1 MPEAPGID
9 VEDDRR
15 FMAAALRLAARHS
28 GLTGSNPSVGTLV
41 VRNDGTGPVIVGR
54 GITAL
59 GGRPHAE
66 AEALGEA
73 GERARGATAYVTLEP
88 CAHHGK
94 TPPCAEALVRAGLAR
109 VVAAATDPDHRV
121 SGRGFAILRAAGI
134 DVTEGVLGREA
145 EAMLAGYLMQRTRN
159 RPHVTLKMAVSS
171 DGRIGRRG
179 QGQVAISGPVSRA
192 QSHLMR
198 AEADAIMVGI
208 GTVLEDDP
216 ELTCRLPGLARR
228 SPQRIVLDS
237 SLRMPPD
244 CRLVETARRVPLLV
258 ATLGERPA
266 GGGDDLR
273 DRGVELIACAADEGH
288 IALPELLDDLGARGI
303 STLLV
308 EGGAAVAR
316 AFLRD
321 GLVDRIALFSSATT
335 IGEAGVDAPFTAERL
350 PRGFAMA
357 EAMTYGADR
366 FLRLERRTD

>member
-1 MPEAPGID
+1 MPEARPID
-9 VEDDRR
+9 AEDDRR

-41 VRNDGTGPVIVGR
+41 VRDDGAGPVIVGR

-121 SGRGFAILRAAGI
+121 SGRGFAILREAGI
-134 DVTEGVLGREA
+134 DVTEGVLAREA
-145 EAMLAGYLMQRTRN
+145 ESLLAGYLMQRTRN
-159 RPHVTLKMAVSS
+159 RPHVTLKMAVSG
-171 DGRIGRRG
+171 DGRIGQRG

-228 SPQRIVLDS
+228 SPPRIVLDS
-237 SLRMPPD
+237 SLRIPVTS
-244 CRLVETARRVPLLV
+244 RLVQTARQVPIMI
-258 ATLGERPA
+258 ATLGERLA
-266 GGGDDLR
+266 EGDDLR
-273 DRGVELIACAADEGH
+273 DRGVELIACAADEGR

-303 STLLV
+303 STVLV
-308 EGGAAVAR
+308 EGGAAVAE

-321 GLVDRIALFSSATT
+321 GLADRIALFTGQTA
-335 IGEAGVDAPFTAERL
+335 IGEAGIDAPFTADRL
-350 PRGFAMA
+350 PQGFAVA

-366 FLRLERRTD
+366 FLRLERKTD